1 MKKLLLAAALATAF
15 ASGPAGA
22 ADRSSASA
30 HACAGE
36 GRLASICKAPLF
48 KQYTSCIDDA
58 IPQWDPKGPV
68 LSKMNVPPASS
79 VLAVLVQCESI
90 AKKLCC
96 GRGGFP
102 LFCSLQCMHEK
113 CKIPVAHRAPRYL
126 IFFLFVGFSSA
137 GCLA

>member
-1 MKKLLLAAALATAF
+1 MKKLLLAAALAAAF

-22 ADRSSASA
+22 TDRSTASA
-30 HACAGE
+30 HACEGE

-48 KQYTSCIDDA
+48 KQYTSCIDNA

-90 AKKLCC
+90 AKKFGKKYGNDLANVLQEVANQRVSEQF
-96 GRGGFP
+96 GTDP
-102 LFCSLQCMHEK
+102 LM
-113 CKIPVAHRAPRYL
+113 PN
-126 IFFLFVGFSSA
+126 
-137 GCLA
+137 

>member
-90 AKKLCC
+90 AKKFGKKYGNDLANVLQEVANKRVSEQF
-96 GRGGFP
+96 GTDP
-102 LFCSLQCMHEK
+102 LV
-113 CKIPVAHRAPRYL
+113 PN
-126 IFFLFVGFSSA
+126 
-137 GCLA
+137 